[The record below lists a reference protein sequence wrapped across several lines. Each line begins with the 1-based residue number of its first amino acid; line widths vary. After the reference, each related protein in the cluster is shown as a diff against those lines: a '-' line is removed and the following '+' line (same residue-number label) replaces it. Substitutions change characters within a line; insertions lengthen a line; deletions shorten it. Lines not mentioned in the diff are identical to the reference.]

1 MKEIIYLG
9 VTPDE
14 LELPLV
20 IAGNLQE
27 LSEITGLTKA
37 ALSSAIHFDKKSKK
51 SGQKRGMRFRKL
63 EIDS

>member
-37 ALSSAIHFDKKSKK
+37 ALSSAIHFDKKKQEIWTKK
-51 SGQKRGMRFRKL
+51 RNAF
-63 EIDS
+63 

>member
-27 LSEITGLTKA
+27 LSEITGFTKA
-37 ALSSAIHFDKKSKK
+37 ALSSAIHFDKKK
-51 SGQKRGMRFRKL
+51 
-63 EIDS
+63 